1 MGYTTIID
9 ILGAAIIGG
18 ILLINLLNANGTLVE
33 NDSVYNHDKNLQQDL
48 VITATVV
55 ERDFTLVG
63 YVNSSDQI
71 GSNANI
77 IEGSLNS
84 IKFRSDINNNGDMD
98 TITYYLSDLSAMA
111 HTPNP
116 RDMILY
122 RKLNSDIPYVLA
134 NNVTRFR
141 LIYFDSQMLP
151 VTPPIGLT
159 TVVNYIQIEFRVE
172 DAYAFDNNYS
182 EAIWRRITVSTN
194 NVSRIN

>member
-63 YVNSSDQI
+63 YVNNSELI

-77 IEGSLNS
+77 IDGSLNS
-84 IKFRSDINNNGDMD
+84 IKFRTDIDNNGTID

>member
-63 YVNSSDQI
+63 YVNNSELI

-77 IEGSLNS
+77 IDGSLNS
-84 IKFRSDINNNGDMD
+84 IKFRTDIDNNGTID

-151 VTPPIGLT
+151 VAPPIGLT

>member
-33 NDSVYNHDKNLQQDL
+33 NVSVYNHDKNFQQDL

-63 YVNSSDQI
+63 YVNNSELI

-77 IEGSLNS
+77 IDGSLNS
-84 IKFRSDINNNGDMD
+84 IKFRTDIDNNGTID

-151 VTPPIGLT
+151 VAPPIGLT